1 MAEKPSGSIFLTALH
16 RITWTAGALMIAL
29 PVHAQTGRDLGSVI
43 AEIDQGFVC
52 PQFRPDDAARRAD
65 MLAFSRAI
73 ASVGP
78 TRISYRQAA
87 YIHARMLERHNCAQR
102 TSVASAGPEPAPA
115 ASAPIAASHPAET
128 PSPD

>member
-1 MAEKPSGSIFLTALH
+1 MAKIH
-16 RITWTAGALMIAL
+16 RITWIACALTIASPL
-29 PVHAQTGRDLGSVI
+29 HAQTDRDLGSVI

-102 TSVASAGPEPAPA
+102 TSVANAGAELTPAGP
-115 ASAPIAASHPAET
+115 APIAASLPAET

>member
-1 MAEKPSGSIFLTALH
+1 MSAIHTFIGIAIGTMAL
-16 RITWTAGALMIAL
+16 AL
-29 PVHAQTGRDLGSVI
+29 PAQAQGRRDLGSVI
-43 AEIDQGFVC
+43 AELDQGFVC

-87 YIHARMLERHNCAQR
+87 YIHARMLQRHNCASGTTVAR
-102 TSVASAGPEPAPA
+102 AEPDTGTSAPVVTPA
-115 ASAPIAASHPAET
+115 AAPRP
-128 PSPD
+128 

>member
-43 AEIDQGFVC
+43 AEFDQGFVC

-78 TRISYRQAA
+78 TR
-87 YIHARMLERHNCAQR
+87 
-102 TSVASAGPEPAPA
+102 GPGPA
-115 ASAPIAASHPAET
+115 IAAKWWPNTIHLLVGT
-128 PSPD
+128 